1 MSKQRSSCVNFYP
14 FLLSHGL
21 HISRLFVLKA
31 IGLLTACTPLYNDG
45 MAFSVLIVDDER
57 EVCLSL
63 AEVLQSKGY
72 TTLFEEDP
80 REVLDLLCRK
90 NVDLILMD
98 VRMPEVGGIDL
109 LKIIRKTHP
118 LLPVIMISGFASV
131 ESAVRAMKYGALN
144 FFAKPVQLP
153 ELLMEIRHLERS
165 MSIKKT
171 APETEKIVTRNPKMR
186 EVLSL
191 VEKAAPTEASVIVI
205 GESGTGKEL
214 VADLLHQASKR
225 RHNAYI
231 KVNCAAIPDNLLESE
246 MFGHEKGAFTD
257 AQSQQKG
264 KIELADGGTIFF
276 DEIGDMSL
284 QTQAKMLRVLQEKHF
299 TRLGGSVPIRADF
312 RVIAATNKNIE
323 GMIAQGA
330 FREDLYYRLSVITLK
345 LPALRERRE
354 DIIPL
359 ARHFVGEFNRVY
371 GKNVRGISE
380 SVTEMLAEHSW
391 PGNVRELSNIIER
404 AVIFCETDLIEARD
418 LPEQYRIA
426 DSKAFEAIREFSAEK
441 SRAVIREALRQTNGI
456 KGEAARLLRITRKTL
471 YNRMKRLNLE

>member
-1 MSKQRSSCVNFYP
+1 MRFT
-14 FLLSHGL
+14 
-21 HISRLFVLKA
+21 I
-31 IGLLTACTPLYNDG
+31 
-45 MAFSVLIVDDER
+45 LIVDDER

-72 TTLFEEDP
+72 QTLHEDNP
-80 REVLDLLCRK
+80 LKVLALLGRESI
-90 NVDLILMD
+90 DLILMD
-98 VRMPEVGGIDL
+98 VRMPELGGIDL
-109 LKIIRKTHP
+109 LKIIRKTQP
-118 LLPVIMISGFASV
+118 LLPVIMISGYASV

-153 ELLMEIRHLERS
+153 ELLQEIHHLERS
-165 MSIKKT
+165 VRIKRPVSST
-171 APETEKIVTRNPKMR
+171 DTIVTGNAKMG

-214 VADLLHQASKR
+214 IADLLHHASKR
-225 RHNAYI
+225 NHNAYI

-257 AQSQQKG
+257 AQNQQKG

-312 RVIAATNKNIE
+312 RIIAATNKSVE
-323 GMIAQGA
+323 GMIAQGS

-345 LPALRERRE
+345 LPPLRERRE
-354 DIIPL
+354 DIVPL
-359 ARHFVGEFNRVY
+359 ALHFIGEFNHVY
-371 GKNVRGISE
+371 GKNVLGISDR
-380 SVTEMLAEHSW
+380 VTETLEEHSW
-391 PGNVRELSNIIER
+391 PGNVRELKNIIER
-404 AVIFCETDLIEARD
+404 AVIFCETDLIEPRD
-418 LPEQYRIA
+418 LPEQYRIVDRSA
-426 DSKAFEAIREFSAEK
+426 AGFEAIKEFSTEK
-441 SRAVIREALRQTNGI
+441 ARAVIREALRQTNGI
-456 KGEAARLLRITRKTL
+456 KG
-471 YNRMKRLNLE
+471 

>member
-1 MSKQRSSCVNFYP
+1 
-14 FLLSHGL
+14 
-21 HISRLFVLKA
+21 
-31 IGLLTACTPLYNDG
+31 
-45 MAFSVLIVDDER
+45 MAFTVLIVDDER

-63 AEVLQSKGY
+63 SEVLQSKGY
-72 TTLFEEDP
+72 LTLSRDDP
-80 REVLDLLCRK
+80 REVLELLAQK
-90 NVDLILMD
+90 PVDLILMD
-98 VRMPEVGGIDL
+98 VRMPELGGIDL

-131 ESAVRAMKYGALN
+131 ESAVRSMKYGALN
-144 FFAKPVQLP
+144 FFAKPVQLA
-153 ELLMEIRHLERS
+153 ELLQEIRQLERAVRL
-165 MSIKKT
+165 KRPVAGT
-171 APETEKIVTRNPKMR
+171 DTLVTQNPNMG

-191 VEKAAPTEASVIVI
+191 VQKAAPTEASVIVI

-214 VADLLHQASKR
+214 IADLLHHASKR

-323 GMIAQGA
+323 SMITQGT
-330 FREDLYYRLSVITLK
+330 FREDLFYRLSVITLK
-345 LPALRERRE
+345 LPPLRERRE

-359 ARHFVGEFNRVY
+359 ALHFVGEFNQVY
-371 GKNVRGISE
+371 GKKVQGISE
-380 SVTEMLAEHSW
+380 SVTGTLKEHSW
-391 PGNVRELSNIIER
+391 PGNVRELKNIIER

-418 LPEQYRIA
+418 LPEQYRIVDRSA
-426 DSKAFEAIREFSAEK
+426 TGLEAIREFSAEK
-441 SRAVIREALRQTNGI
+441 ARAVIREALRQTNGI
-456 KGEAARLLRITRKTL
+456 KGEAARLLKITRKTL
-471 YNRMKRLNLE
+471 YNRMKRLKLE

>member
-1 MSKQRSSCVNFYP
+1 MGF
-14 FLLSHGL
+14 
-21 HISRLFVLKA
+21 
-31 IGLLTACTPLYNDG
+31 T
-45 MAFSVLIVDDER
+45 VLIVDDER

-63 AEVLQSKGY
+63 AEVLRSKGY
-72 TTLFEEDP
+72 STLSEEDP
-80 REVLDLLCRK
+80 RDVLDLLNRK

-98 VRMPEVGGIDL
+98 VRMPELGGIDL

-144 FFAKPVQLP
+144 FFAKPVQLS
-153 ELLMEIRHLERS
+153 ELLQEIRHLERS
-165 MSIKKT
+165 VAHEEGLIRRRRPLPRS
-171 APETEKIVTRNPKMR
+171 NPKMR

-191 VEKAAPTEASVIVI
+191 VEKAAPTEASVII
-205 GESGTGKEL
+205 LGESGTGKEL
-214 VADLLHQASKR
+214 VADLLHHASKR

-345 LPALRERRE
+345 LAPLRERRE

-359 ARHFVGEFNRVY
+359 AMHFVGEFNQVY

-380 SVTEMLAEHSW
+380 SVTETLGEHSW
-391 PGNVRELSNIIER
+391 PGNVRELKNIIER

-418 LPEQYRIA
+418 LPEQYRIVDERDRLRRHQGVLRGEIA
-426 DSKAFEAIREFSAEK
+426 APSSARRCGKPTASRE
-441 SRAVIREALRQTNGI
+441 RRRDC
-456 KGEAARLLRITRKTL
+456 
-471 YNRMKRLNLE
+471 

>member
-1 MSKQRSSCVNFYP
+1 MLCKDLPIDP
-14 FLLSHGL
+14 FSHPT
-21 HISRLFVLKA
+21 HFPRFVLLG
-31 IGLLTACTPLYNDG
+31 IGLLTDCGVLYPDAMG
-45 MAFSVLIVDDER
+45 FTVLIVDDER

-72 TTLFEEDP
+72 VTLFRDDP
-80 REVLDLLCRK
+80 LEVLEILGRN

-98 VRMPEVGGIDL
+98 VRMPKLGGIDL

-144 FFAKPVQLP
+144 FFAKPVQLS
-153 ELLMEIRHLERS
+153 ELLQEIRHLERS
-165 MSIKKT
+165 VRIKKPVSSADT
-171 APETEKIVTRNPKMR
+171 LITRNQKMD

-191 VEKAAPTEASVIVI
+191 VEKAAPTEASVLVI

-214 VADLLHQASKR
+214 IADLLHHASKR

-323 GMIAQGA
+323 AMIAQGT

-345 LPALRERRE
+345 LPPLRDRKE

-359 ARHFVGEFNRVY
+359 ALHFVGEFNQAY
-371 GKNVRGISE
+371 GKNVRGISQ
-380 SVTEMLAEHSW
+380 SVTETLEDHSW
-391 PGNVRELSNIIER
+391 PGNVRELKNIIER
-404 AVIFCETDLIEARD
+404 AVIFCETELIEPRD
-418 LPEQYRIA
+418 LPEQYRIVDRSGA
-426 DSKAFEAIREFSAEK
+426 GFDAIRQFSAEK

-456 KGEAARLLRITRKTL
+456 KGEAARLLKITRKTL

>member
-1 MSKQRSSCVNFYP
+1 MGF
-14 FLLSHGL
+14 
-21 HISRLFVLKA
+21 
-31 IGLLTACTPLYNDG
+31 T
-45 MAFSVLIVDDER
+45 VLIVDDER

-72 TTLFEEDP
+72 TTLSRGDP
-80 REVLDLLCRK
+80 REVLSLLARTA
-90 NVDLILMD
+90 VDLILMD
-98 VRMPEVGGIDL
+98 VRMPELGGIDL

-131 ESAVRAMKYGALN
+131 ENAVRAMKYGALN
-144 FFAKPVQLP
+144 FFTKPLQLS
-153 ELLMEIRHLERS
+153 ELLQEVRHLESSLR
-165 MSIKKT
+165 MKKPVSGT
-171 APETEKIVTRNPKMR
+171 DTIITCNAKMR
-186 EVLSL
+186 EVLGL

-214 VADLLHQASKR
+214 IADWLHHASKR
-225 RHNAYI
+225 RDNAYI

-284 QTQAKMLRVLQEKHF
+284 QTQSKMLRVLQEKHF

-312 RVIAATNKNIE
+312 RVLAATNKNIQ
-323 GMIAQGA
+323 GMIAQGG
-330 FREDLYYRLSVITLK
+330 FREDLFYRLSVITLK
-345 LPALRERRE
+345 IPPLRERRE

-359 ARHFVGEFNRVY
+359 ATHFVGEFNRVY
-371 GKNVRGISE
+371 GKAVRGISQN
-380 SVTEMLAEHSW
+380 VTELLGQHSW
-391 PGNVRELSNIIER
+391 PGNVRELKNIIER
-404 AVIFCETDLIEARD
+404 AVIFCETDLVEARD

-426 DSKAFEAIREFSAEK
+426 DGGSFDAIREFSAEK
-441 SRAVIREALRQTNGI
+441 SRDVIREALRQTNGI
-456 KGEAARLLRITRKTL
+456 KGEAARLLKITRKTL

>member
-1 MSKQRSSCVNFYP
+1 
-14 FLLSHGL
+14 
-21 HISRLFVLKA
+21 
-31 IGLLTACTPLYNDG
+31 
-45 MAFSVLIVDDER
+45 MAFTVLIVDDEQ

-72 TTLFEEDP
+72 TPLSQSDP
-80 REVLDLLCRK
+80 REVLALLREK

-98 VRMPEVGGIDL
+98 VRMPQIGGIDL

-144 FFAKPVQLP
+144 FFTKPVQLS
-153 ELLMEIRHLERS
+153 ELLQEIRHLESSVR
-165 MSIKKT
+165 MKRPV
-171 APETEKIVTRNPKMR
+171 AGAETIITRNPKMH

-191 VEKAAPTEASVIVI
+191 VEKAAPTDASVVII

-214 VADLLHQASKR
+214 VADLLHHASRR

-284 QTQAKMLRVLQEKHF
+284 PTQAKMLRVLQEKHF

-323 GMIAQGA
+323 SLVPQGA
-330 FREDLYYRLSVITLK
+330 FREDLFYRLSVITLK
-345 LPALRERRE
+345 LPPLRDRRE

-359 ARHFVGEFNRVY
+359 ASYFVREFNQVY

-380 SVTEMLAEHSW
+380 SVMEMVMEHSW
-391 PGNVRELSNIIER
+391 PGNVRELKNIIER
-404 AVIFCETDLIEARD
+404 AVIFCETDLVEARD

-426 DSKAFEAIREFSAEK
+426 DRSTAGFDAIREFSAEK

-456 KGEAARLLRITRKTL
+456 KGEAARLLKITRKTL

>member
-1 MSKQRSSCVNFYP
+1 
-14 FLLSHGL
+14 
-21 HISRLFVLKA
+21 
-31 IGLLTACTPLYNDG
+31 
-45 MAFSVLIVDDER
+45 VDDES

-72 TTLFEEDP
+72 QTLHEDNP
-80 REVLDLLCRK
+80 LKVLALLGQES
-90 NVDLILMD
+90 VDLILMD
-98 VRMPEVGGIDL
+98 VRMPVLGGIDL

-118 LLPVIMISGFASV
+118 LLPVIMISGYASV

-144 FFAKPVQLP
+144 FFAKPVQLS
-153 ELLMEIRHLERS
+153 ELLQEIHHLERS
-165 MSIKKT
+165 VRIKRPVMT
-171 APETEKIVTRNPKMR
+171 STDTIVTGNAKME

-214 VADLLHQASKR
+214 IADLLHHASKR
-225 RHNAYI
+225 NHNAYI

-312 RVIAATNKNIE
+312 RIIAATNKSIE
-323 GMIAQGA
+323 GMIAQGS

-345 LPALRERRE
+345 LPPLRERRE
-354 DIIPL
+354 DIVPL
-359 ARHFVGEFNRVY
+359 ALHFIGEFNHVY
-371 GKNVRGISE
+371 GKNVLGISDR
-380 SVTEMLAEHSW
+380 VTETLEEHSW
-391 PGNVRELSNIIER
+391 PGNVRELKNIIER
-404 AVIFCETDLIEARD
+404 AVIFCETDLIEPRD
-418 LPEQYRIA
+418 LPEQYRIVDRSA
-426 DSKAFEAIREFSAEK
+426 AGFEAIKEFSTEK
-441 SRAVIREALRQTNGI
+441 ARAVIREALRQTNGI
-456 KGEAARLLRITRKTL
+456 KGEAARLLKITRKTL
-471 YNRMKRLNLE
+471 YNRMKKLNLE

>member
-1 MSKQRSSCVNFYP
+1 MRFT
-14 FLLSHGL
+14 
-21 HISRLFVLKA
+21 I
-31 IGLLTACTPLYNDG
+31 
-45 MAFSVLIVDDER
+45 LIVDDES

-72 TTLFEEDP
+72 QTLHEDNP
-80 REVLDLLCRK
+80 LKVLALLGQES
-90 NVDLILMD
+90 VDLILMD
-98 VRMPEVGGIDL
+98 VRMPVLGGIDL

-118 LLPVIMISGFASV
+118 LLPVIMISGYASV

-144 FFAKPVQLP
+144 FFAKPVQLS
-153 ELLMEIRHLERS
+153 ELLQEIHHLERS
-165 MSIKKT
+165 VRIKRPVMT
-171 APETEKIVTRNPKMR
+171 STDTIVTGNAKME

-214 VADLLHQASKR
+214 IADLLHHASKR
-225 RHNAYI
+225 NHNAYI

-312 RVIAATNKNIE
+312 RIIAATNKSIE
-323 GMIAQGA
+323 GMIAQGS

-345 LPALRERRE
+345 LPPLRERRE
-354 DIIPL
+354 DIVPL
-359 ARHFVGEFNRVY
+359 ALHFMGEFNHVY
-371 GKNVRGISE
+371 GKNVLGISNR
-380 SVTEMLAEHSW
+380 VTETLEEHSW
-391 PGNVRELSNIIER
+391 PGNVRELKNIIER
-404 AVIFCETDLIEARD
+404 AVIFCETDLIEPRD
-418 LPEQYRIA
+418 LPEQYRIVDRSA
-426 DSKAFEAIREFSAEK
+426 AGFEAIKEFSTEK
-441 SRAVIREALRQTNGI
+441 ARAVIREALRQTNGI
-456 KGEAARLLRITRKTL
+456 KGEAARLLKITRKTL
-471 YNRMKRLNLE
+471 YNRMKKLNLE

>member
-1 MSKQRSSCVNFYP
+1 MRFT
-14 FLLSHGL
+14 
-21 HISRLFVLKA
+21 I
-31 IGLLTACTPLYNDG
+31 
-45 MAFSVLIVDDER
+45 LIVDDES

-72 TTLFEEDP
+72 QTLHEDNP
-80 REVLDLLCRK
+80 LKVLALLGQES
-90 NVDLILMD
+90 VDLILMD
-98 VRMPEVGGIDL
+98 VRMPVLGGIDL

-118 LLPVIMISGFASV
+118 LLPVIMISGYASV

-144 FFAKPVQLP
+144 FFAKPVQLS
-153 ELLMEIRHLERS
+153 ELLQEIHHLERS
-165 MSIKKT
+165 VRIKRPVMT
-171 APETEKIVTRNPKMR
+171 STDTIVTGNAKME

-214 VADLLHQASKR
+214 IADLLHHASKR
-225 RHNAYI
+225 NHNAYI

-312 RVIAATNKNIE
+312 RIIAATNKSIE
-323 GMIAQGA
+323 GMIAQGS

-345 LPALRERRE
+345 LPPLRERRE
-354 DIIPL
+354 DIVPL
-359 ARHFVGEFNRVY
+359 ALHFMGEFNHVY
-371 GKNVRGISE
+371 GKNVLGISDR
-380 SVTEMLAEHSW
+380 VTETLEEHSW
-391 PGNVRELSNIIER
+391 PGNVRELKNIIER
-404 AVIFCETDLIEARD
+404 AVIFCETDLIEPRD
-418 LPEQYRIA
+418 LPEQYRIVDRSA
-426 DSKAFEAIREFSAEK
+426 AGFEAIKEFSTEK
-441 SRAVIREALRQTNGI
+441 ARAVIREALRQTNGI
-456 KGEAARLLRITRKTL
+456 KGEAARLLKITRKTL
-471 YNRMKRLNLE
+471 YNRMKKLNLE

>member
-1 MSKQRSSCVNFYP
+1 MRFT
-14 FLLSHGL
+14 
-21 HISRLFVLKA
+21 I
-31 IGLLTACTPLYNDG
+31 
-45 MAFSVLIVDDER
+45 LIVDDES

-72 TTLFEEDP
+72 QTLHEDDP
-80 REVLDLLCRK
+80 LKVLALLGRE

-98 VRMPEVGGIDL
+98 VRMPALGGIDL

-118 LLPVIMISGFASV
+118 LLPVIMISGYASV

-153 ELLMEIRHLERS
+153 ELLQEIHHLERS
-165 MSIKKT
+165 IRIKRT
-171 APETEKIVTRNPKMR
+171 VSSTDTIVTGNAKMG

-191 VEKAAPTEASVIVI
+191 VEKAGPTEASVIVI

-214 VADLLHQASKR
+214 IADLLHHASKR
-225 RHNAYI
+225 NHNAYI

-312 RVIAATNKNIE
+312 RIIAATNKSIE
-323 GMIAQGA
+323 GMIAQGT
-330 FREDLYYRLSVITLK
+330 FREDLYYRLSVIMLK
-345 LPALRERRE
+345 LPPLRERRE
-354 DIIPL
+354 DIVPL
-359 ARHFVGEFNRVY
+359 ALHFMGEFNNVY
-371 GKNVRGISE
+371 GKNVLGISDR
-380 SVTEMLAEHSW
+380 VTATLEEHSW
-391 PGNVRELSNIIER
+391 PGNVRELKNIIER
-404 AVIFCETDLIEARD
+404 AVIFCDTDLIEPRD
-418 LPEQYRIA
+418 LPEQYRIVDRSA
-426 DSKAFEAIREFSAEK
+426 AGFEDITEFSTENA
-441 SRAVIREALRQTNGI
+441 RAVIREALRQTNGI
-456 KGEAARLLRITRKTL
+456 KGEAARLLKITRKTL
-471 YNRMKRLNLE
+471 YNRMKRLDLE

>member
-1 MSKQRSSCVNFYP
+1 MRFT
-14 FLLSHGL
+14 
-21 HISRLFVLKA
+21 I
-31 IGLLTACTPLYNDG
+31 
-45 MAFSVLIVDDER
+45 LIVDDER

-72 TTLFEEDP
+72 QTLHEDDP
-80 REVLDLLCRK
+80 LKVLALLGRESI
-90 NVDLILMD
+90 DLILMD
-98 VRMPEVGGIDL
+98 VRMPVLGGIDL

-118 LLPVIMISGFASV
+118 LLPVIMISGYASV

-144 FFAKPVQLP
+144 FFAKPVQLS
-153 ELLMEIRHLERS
+153 ELLQEIHHLERS
-165 MSIKKT
+165 VRIKRPVSRT
-171 APETEKIVTRNPKMR
+171 DTLVTGNAKMG

-214 VADLLHQASKR
+214 IADLLHHASKR
-225 RHNAYI
+225 NHNAYI

-299 TRLGGSVPIRADF
+299 NRLGGSVPIRADF
-312 RVIAATNKNIE
+312 RIIAATNKSIE
-323 GMIAQGA
+323 GMIAQGS

-345 LPALRERRE
+345 LPPLRERRE
-354 DIIPL
+354 DIVPL
-359 ARHFVGEFNRVY
+359 ALHFIGEFNHVY
-371 GKNVRGISE
+371 GKNVLGISDR
-380 SVTEMLAEHSW
+380 VTETLEEHSW
-391 PGNVRELSNIIER
+391 PGNVRELKNIIER
-404 AVIFCETDLIEARD
+404 AVIFCETDLIEPRD
-418 LPEQYRIA
+418 LPEQYRIVDRSA
-426 DSKAFEAIREFSAEK
+426 AGFEAIKEFSTEK
-441 SRAVIREALRQTNGI
+441 ARAVIREALRQTNGI
-456 KGEAARLLRITRKTL
+456 KGEAARLLKITRKTL
-471 YNRMKRLNLE
+471 YNRMKKLNLE